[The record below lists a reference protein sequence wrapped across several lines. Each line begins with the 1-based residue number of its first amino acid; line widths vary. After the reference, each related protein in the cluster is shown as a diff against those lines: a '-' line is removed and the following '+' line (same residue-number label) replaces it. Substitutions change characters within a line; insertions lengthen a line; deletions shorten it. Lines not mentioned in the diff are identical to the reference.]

1 MTLRLSTNGIY
12 NAGTSQLNTLQSQI
26 AKTQM
31 QLSTNKRNLTAAD
44 DPIATARALE
54 VTQSQ
59 SMNTQFATNRSNANA
74 SLSLVDK
81 TLGDVT
87 GQIQDIQT
95 LIVTA
100 GNGGY
105 DASNREALATELEGR
120 LTDLIGLANTADGTG
135 GYLFSGYASTTQ
147 PFSKTQ
153 QGAAYQGDQGQRV
166 LQVGS
171 SRKMAISET
180 GSAIFDAIPTGNG
193 RFTTT
198 ASGNAGGPNKGAGI
212 ISPGAVVDS
221 SKVNADKFEIK
232 FSVTGTPA
240 VTTYSVTNK
249 SAATPDPT
257 LPTNQPYVEGATIA
271 FGGMSMD
278 IKGAPADGD
287 TFSTA
292 PSAKQSV
299 FTTITDLITTLRAP
313 ANGSDGKAALANGL
327 NTASSNMKNALDN
340 VLTVQ
345 ASVGSRMK
353 ELDNLDST
361 GDDLNIQY
369 QTTLGDLQDLDMVK
383 AISLFSQQQQTL
395 QAAQMSFKTMSGL
408 SLFNYIS

>member
-1 MTLRLSTNGIY
+1 
-12 NAGTSQLNTLQSQI
+12 
-26 AKTQM
+26 
-31 QLSTNKRNLTAAD
+31 
-44 DPIATARALE
+44 

-59 SMNTQFATNRSNANA
+59 SMNTQFGTNRNNANA

-81 TLGDVT
+81 TLQDVS

-100 GNGGY
+100 GDGGY

-120 LTDLIGLANTADGTG
+120 LNDLMGLANTADGTG
-135 GYLFSGYASTTQ
+135 GYLFSGYQSTTQ
-147 PFSKTQ
+147 PFSKTPT
-153 QGAAYQGDQGQRV
+153 GASYQGDQGQRM

-180 GSAIFDAIPTGNG
+180 GSAIFEAIPTGNG
-193 RFTTT
+193 RFTTAA
-198 ASGNAGGPNKGAGI
+198 ASSNTGSGI

-221 SKVNADKFEIK
+221 SKVNADKYEIK
-232 FSVTGTPA
+232 FSVSGTPA

-249 SAATPDPT
+249 SAAPPADVVATG
-257 LPTNQPYVEGATIA
+257 QPYTEGASIT

-278 IKGAPADGD
+278 VKGAPGDGD
-287 TFSTA
+287 TFNVE
-292 PSAKQSV
+292 PSAKQSM
-299 FTTITDLITTLRAP
+299 FTTITNLIQTLRAP
-313 ANGSDGKAALANGL
+313 ADSSAGKAALANGL
-327 NTASSNMKNALDN
+327 AAASSNMKNALDN

-353 ELDNLDST
+353 ELDNLGST
-361 GDDLNIQY
+361 GDDLNVQY
-369 QTTLGDLQDLDMVK
+369 QTTLSNLQDLDMVK
-383 AISLFSQQQQTL
+383 AISLFAQQQQTL

>member
-1 MTLRLSTNGIY
+1 MSLRISTSAIFD
-12 NAGTSQLNTLQSQI
+12 AGTTQLNTLQSQI

-59 SMNTQFATNRSNANA
+59 AMNTQFGTNRSNANA

-81 TLGDVT
+81 TLQDVT

-135 GYLFSGYASTTQ
+135 GYLFSGYQSTTQ
-147 PFSKTQ
+147 PFSKTST
-153 QGAAYQGDQGQRV
+153 GAAYQGDQGQRT

-171 SRKMAISET
+171 ARKMAISET
-180 GSAIFDAIPTGNG
+180 GSAIFEAIPTGNG
-193 RFTTT
+193 RFTTAAANT
-198 ASGNAGGPNKGAGI
+198 NTGSGI
-212 ISPGAVVDS
+212 VSPGAVVDS
-221 SKVNADKFEIK
+221 SQLNGHSYEIK
-232 FSVTGTPA
+232 FGVAGTPA
-240 VTTYSVTNK
+240 ATTYTVTDK
-249 SAATPDPT
+249 SASPPVDVLA
-257 LPTNQPYVEGATIA
+257 NQPYTAGAAIS

-278 IKGAPADGD
+278 VKGAPADGD
-287 TFSTA
+287 SFSVE

-299 FTTITDLITTLRAP
+299 FTTITKLIQTLRTP
-313 ANGSDGKAALANGL
+313 ADGSDGKAALANGL
-327 NTASSNMKNALDN
+327 NIASSNMKNALDN

-345 ASVGSRMK
+345 ASVGARMK

-369 QTTLGDLQDLDMVK
+369 QTTLSNLQDLDVVK
-383 AISLFSQQQQTL
+383 AISLFAQQQQTL

-408 SLFNYIS
+408 SLFNYIT

>member
-1 MTLRLSTNGIY
+1 MALRLSTNAIY

-81 TLGDVT
+81 SLGDVT

-147 PFSKTQ
+147 PFSKTPT
-153 QGAAYQGDQGQRV
+153 GAAYQGDQGQRT

-180 GSAIFDAIPTGNG
+180 GSAIFEAIPTGNG
-193 RFTTT
+193 RFTT
-198 ASGNAGGPNKGAGI
+198 AAAGTNTGAGI

-221 SKVNADKFEIK
+221 SKLTGHDYAITFKVA
-232 FSVTGTPA
+232 GTPA
-240 VTTYSVTNK
+240 VTTYSVTDK
-249 SAATPDPT
+249 TATTPDPT
-257 LPTNQPYVEGATIA
+257 LPTDQPYVEGATIA

-299 FTTITDLITTLRAP
+299 FTTITDLIKTLRAP
-313 ANGSDGKAALANGL
+313 ANGSNGKAALANGL

>member
-1 MTLRLSTNGIY
+1 MSLRISTSAIFD
-12 NAGTSQLNTLQSQI
+12 AGTTQLNTLQSQM

-59 SMNTQFATNRSNANA
+59 SMNTQFGTNRSNANA

-81 TLGDVT
+81 TLQDVT

-100 GNGGY
+100 GNGAY
-105 DASNREALATELEGR
+105 DASNRQALATELEGR

-135 GYLFSGYASTTQ
+135 GYLFSGYQSTTQ
-147 PFSKTQ
+147 PFSKTS
-153 QGAAYQGDQGQRV
+153 QGATYQGDQGQRT

-171 SRKMAISET
+171 ARKMAISET
-180 GSAIFDAIPTGNG
+180 GSAIFEAIPTGNG
-193 RFTTT
+193 NFTT
-198 ASGNAGGPNKGAGI
+198 ASAGANKGSGI
-212 ISPGAVVDS
+212 ISPGAVVDGS
-221 SKVNADKFEIK
+221 QLNGHSYEIK
-232 FSVTGTPA
+232 FGVAGTPA
-240 VTTYSVTNK
+240 VTTYTVTDK
-249 SAATPDPT
+249 SASPPVDVLA
-257 LPTNQPYVEGATIA
+257 NQPYTEGATIS

-278 IKGAPADGD
+278 VKGAPVDGD
-287 TFSTA
+287 SFTVD

-299 FTTITDLITTLRAP
+299 FTTITNLIQTLRAP
-313 ANGSDGKAALANGL
+313 SDNSNGAALANGL

-369 QTTLGDLQDLDMVK
+369 QTTLSNLQDLDMVK
-383 AISLFSQQQQTL
+383 AISLFAQQQQTL

-408 SLFNYIS
+408 SLFNYIT

>member
-1 MTLRLSTNGIY
+1 MAIRISTNAIY
-12 NAGTSQLNTLQSQI
+12 NAGTNQLNTLQSQI

-44 DPIATARALE
+44 DPIAAARALE

-81 TLGDVT
+81 TLSDVT
-87 GQIQDIQT
+87 GQIQDIQA

-147 PFSKTQ
+147 PFSKTTT
-153 QGAAYQGDQGQRV
+153 GAAYQGDQGQRT

-180 GSAIFDAIPTGNG
+180 GSAIFESITTGNG
-193 RFTTT
+193 KFTTAAAT
-198 ASGNAGGPNKGAGI
+198 TNTGAGI

-221 SKVNADKFEIK
+221 SQLTGHDYALK

-240 VTTYSVTNK
+240 VTTYTVTDNTA
-249 SAATPDPT
+249 SPPT
-257 LPTNQPYVEGATIA
+257 DVLANQPYTDGASIT

-278 IKGAPADGD
+278 VKGVPADGD
-287 TFSTA
+287 SFSVK
-292 PSAKQSV
+292 PSEKQSV
-299 FTTITDLITTLRAP
+299 FTTITDLIKTLRAP

-383 AISLFSQQQQTL
+383 AISLFAQQQQTL

>member
-1 MTLRLSTNGIY
+1 MAIRISTNAIY
-12 NAGTSQLNTLQSQI
+12 NAGTNQLNTLQSQI

-44 DPIATARALE
+44 DPIAAARALE

-81 TLGDVT
+81 TLSDVT
-87 GQIQDIQT
+87 GQIQDIQA

-147 PFSKTQ
+147 PFSKTTT
-153 QGAAYQGDQGQRV
+153 GAAYQGDQGQRT

-180 GSAIFDAIPTGNG
+180 GSAIFESITTGNG
-193 RFTTT
+193 KFTTAAAT
-198 ASGNAGGPNKGAGI
+198 TNTGAGI

-221 SKVNADKFEIK
+221 SQLTGHDYALK

-240 VTTYSVTNK
+240 VTTYTVTDNTT
-249 SAATPDPT
+249 SPPT
-257 LPTNQPYVEGATIA
+257 DVLANQPYTEGASIS

-278 IKGAPADGD
+278 VKGVPADGD
-287 TFSTA
+287 SFSVK
-292 PSAKQSV
+292 PSEKQSV
-299 FTTITDLITTLRAP
+299 FTTITDLIKTLRAP

-383 AISLFSQQQQTL
+383 AISLFAQQQQTL

>member
-1 MTLRLSTNGIY
+1 MTLRISTSATFNT
-12 NAGTSQLNTLQSQI
+12 GTNQLNTLQSAI
-26 AKTQM
+26 ARTQM

-44 DPIATARALE
+44 DPIASARALE

-59 SMNTQFATNRSNANA
+59 SMNTQFGTNRSNANA

-81 TLGDVT
+81 TLQSVT

-135 GYLFSGYASTTQ
+135 GYLFSGYQSTTQ
-147 PFSKTQ
+147 PFSKTTT
-153 QGAAYQGDQGQRV
+153 GAAYQGDQGQRT

-171 SRKMAISET
+171 ARKMPISET
-180 GSAIFDAIPTGNG
+180 GSAIFEAISTGNG

-198 ASGNAGGPNKGAGI
+198 AAGANTGSGI
-212 ISPGAVVDS
+212 VSPGAVVDS
-221 SKVNADKFEIK
+221 TQVTGHDYAIK
-232 FSVTGTPA
+232 FAVGGTPA
-240 VTTYSVTNK
+240 VTTYTVTDT
-249 SAATPDPT
+249 SASPPT
-257 LPTNQPYVEGATIA
+257 DVLSAQPYTEGATIA

-278 IKGAPADGD
+278 VKGAPANGD
-287 TFSTA
+287 SFSVK
-292 PSAKQSV
+292 PSQKQSV
-299 FTTITDLITTLRAP
+299 FTTITNLIQTLRAP
-313 ANGSDGKAALANGL
+313 ADGANGRAALANGL

-345 ASVGSRMK
+345 ASVGARMK

-408 SLFNYIS
+408 SLFNYIT

>member
-1 MTLRLSTNGIY
+1 MSLRISTSAIFD
-12 NAGTSQLNTLQSQI
+12 AGTTQLNTLQSQI

-59 SMNTQFATNRSNANA
+59 AMNTQFGTNRSNANA

-81 TLGDVT
+81 TLQDVT

-135 GYLFSGYASTTQ
+135 GYLFSGYQSTTQ
-147 PFSKTQ
+147 PFSKTSS
-153 QGAAYQGDQGQRV
+153 GAAYQGDQGQRM

-171 SRKMAISET
+171 ARKMAISET
-180 GSAIFDAIPTGNG
+180 GSAIFEAIPTGNG
-193 RFTTT
+193 RFTTAAANT
-198 ASGNAGGPNKGAGI
+198 NTGSGI
-212 ISPGAVVDS
+212 VSPGAVVDS
-221 SKVNADKFEIK
+221 SQLNGHSYEIK
-232 FSVTGTPA
+232 FGVAGTPA
-240 VTTYSVTNK
+240 VTTYTVTDK
-249 SAATPDPT
+249 SASPPVDVLA
-257 LPTNQPYVEGATIA
+257 NQPYTAGASIS

-278 IKGAPADGD
+278 VKGAPADGD
-287 TFSTA
+287 SFSVE
-292 PSAKQSV
+292 PSARQSV
-299 FTTITDLITTLRAP
+299 FTTIANLIQTLRTP
-313 ANGSDGKAALANGL
+313 ADGSDGKAALANGL

-345 ASVGSRMK
+345 ASVGARMK

-369 QTTLGDLQDLDMVK
+369 QTTLSNLQDLDMVK
-383 AISLFSQQQQTL
+383 AISLFAQQQQTL

-408 SLFNYIS
+408 SLFNYIT

>member
-1 MTLRLSTNGIY
+1 MSLRISTSAVFD
-12 NAGTSQLNTLQSQI
+12 AGTTQLNTLQSQI

-59 SMNTQFATNRSNANA
+59 AMNTQFGTNRSNANA

-81 TLGDVT
+81 TLQDVT

-135 GYLFSGYASTTQ
+135 GYLFSGYQSTTQ
-147 PFSKTQ
+147 PFSKTSS
-153 QGAAYQGDQGQRV
+153 GAAYQGDQGQRM

-171 SRKMAISET
+171 ARKMAISET
-180 GSAIFDAIPTGNG
+180 GSAIFEAIPTGNG
-193 RFTTT
+193 RFTTAAANT
-198 ASGNAGGPNKGAGI
+198 NTGSGI
-212 ISPGAVVDS
+212 VSPGAVVDS
-221 SKVNADKFEIK
+221 SQLNGHSYEIK
-232 FSVTGTPA
+232 FGVAGTPA
-240 VTTYSVTNK
+240 VTTYTVTDK
-249 SAATPDPT
+249 SASPPVDVLA
-257 LPTNQPYVEGATIA
+257 NQPYTAGASIS

-278 IKGAPADGD
+278 VKGAPADGD
-287 TFSTA
+287 SFSVE

-299 FTTITDLITTLRAP
+299 FTTIANLIQTLRTP
-313 ANGSDGKAALANGL
+313 ADGSDGKAALANGL

-345 ASVGSRMK
+345 ASVGARMK

-369 QTTLGDLQDLDMVK
+369 QTTLSNLQDLDMVK
-383 AISLFSQQQQTL
+383 AISLFAQQQQTL

-408 SLFNYIS
+408 SLFNYIT

>member
-1 MTLRLSTNGIY
+1 MSLRISTSAIFD
-12 NAGTSQLNTLQSQI
+12 AGTTQLNTLQSQM
-26 AKTQM
+26 AKTQL

-59 SMNTQFATNRSNANA
+59 SMNTQFGTNRSNAKA

-81 TLGDVT
+81 TLQDVT

-100 GNGGY
+100 GNGAY
-105 DASNREALATELEGR
+105 DASDRAALATELEGR
-120 LTDLIGLANTADGTG
+120 LTDLMGLANTADGTG
-135 GYLFSGYASTTQ
+135 GYLFSGYQSTTQ
-147 PFSKTQ
+147 PFSKTST
-153 QGAAYQGDQGQRV
+153 GAVYQGDQGQRT

-171 SRKMAISET
+171 ARKMAISET
-180 GSAIFDAIPTGNG
+180 GSAIFEAIPTGNG
-193 RFTTT
+193 RFTTAAANT
-198 ASGNAGGPNKGAGI
+198 NTGSAI
-212 ISPGAVVDS
+212 VSPGAVVDGS
-221 SKVNADKFEIK
+221 QLNGHSYEIK
-232 FSVTGTPA
+232 FGVAGTPS
-240 VTTYSVTNK
+240 VTTYTVTDK
-249 SAATPDPT
+249 SASPPVDVLA
-257 LPTNQPYVEGATIA
+257 NQPYTEGATIS

-278 IKGAPADGD
+278 IKGTPAAGD
-287 TFSTA
+287 SFSVD

-299 FTTITDLITTLRAP
+299 FTTITKLIQTLRGPADN
-313 ANGSDGKAALANGL
+313 ANGADLANGL
-327 NTASSNMKNALDN
+327 NTASLNMKNALDN

-345 ASVGSRMK
+345 ASVGSRLK

-369 QTTLGDLQDLDMVK
+369 QTTLSSLQDLDMVK
-383 AISLFSQQQQTL
+383 AISLFAQQQQTL

-408 SLFNYIS
+408 SLFNYIT

>member
-1 MTLRLSTNGIY
+1 
-12 NAGTSQLNTLQSQI
+12 
-26 AKTQM
+26 M

-44 DPIATARALE
+44 DPIAAARALE

-81 TLGDVT
+81 TLSDVT
-87 GQIQDIQT
+87 GQIQDIQA

-147 PFSKTQ
+147 PFSKTTT
-153 QGAAYQGDQGQRV
+153 GAAYQGDQGQRT

-180 GSAIFDAIPTGNG
+180 GSAIFESITTGNG
-193 RFTTT
+193 KFTTAAAT
-198 ASGNAGGPNKGAGI
+198 TNTGAGI

-221 SKVNADKFEIK
+221 SQLTGHDYALK

-240 VTTYSVTNK
+240 VTTYTVTDNTA
-249 SAATPDPT
+249 SPPT
-257 LPTNQPYVEGATIA
+257 DVLANQPYTDGASIS

-278 IKGAPADGD
+278 VKGVPADGD
-287 TFSTA
+287 SFSVK
-292 PSAKQSV
+292 PSEKQSV
-299 FTTITDLITTLRAP
+299 FTTITDLIKTLRAP

-383 AISLFSQQQQTL
+383 AISLFAQQQQTL

>member
-1 MTLRLSTNGIY
+1 MSLRISTSAIFD
-12 NAGTSQLNTLQSQI
+12 AGTTQLNTLQSQI

-59 SMNTQFATNRSNANA
+59 SMNTQFGTNRSNAKA

-81 TLGDVT
+81 TLQDVT
-87 GQIQDIQT
+87 GQIQNIQT

-100 GNGGY
+100 GNGAY
-105 DASNREALATELEGR
+105 DTSDRAALATELEGR
-120 LTDLIGLANTADGTG
+120 LTDLMGLANTADGTG
-135 GYLFSGYASTTQ
+135 GYLFSGYQSTTQ
-147 PFSKTQ
+147 PFSKTP
-153 QGAAYQGDQGQRV
+153 QGATYQGDQGQRT

-171 SRKMAISET
+171 ARKMAISET
-180 GSAIFDAIPTGNG
+180 GSAIFEAIPTGNG
-193 RFTTT
+193 RFTTAAANT
-198 ASGNAGGPNKGAGI
+198 NTGSGI
-212 ISPGAVVDS
+212 VSPGAVVDGS
-221 SKVNADKFEIK
+221 QLNGHSYEIK
-232 FSVTGTPA
+232 FGVSGTPS
-240 VTTYSVTNK
+240 VTTYTVTDK
-249 SAATPDPT
+249 TASPPVDVLA
-257 LPTNQPYVEGATIA
+257 NQPYTEGATIS

-278 IKGAPADGD
+278 VKGTPAAGD
-287 TFSTA
+287 SFSVD

-299 FTTITDLITTLRAP
+299 FTTITKLIQTLRGPADN
-313 ANGSDGKAALANGL
+313 ANGADLANGL
-327 NTASSNMKNALDN
+327 NTASLNMKNALDN

-369 QTTLGDLQDLDMVK
+369 QTTLSSLQDLDMVK

-408 SLFNYIS
+408 SLFNYIT

>member
-1 MTLRLSTNGIY
+1 MAIRISTNAIY
-12 NAGTSQLNTLQSQI
+12 NAGTSQLNSLQSQI

-44 DPIATARALE
+44 DPIASARALE

-81 TLGDVT
+81 SLSDVT

-135 GYLFSGYASTTQ
+135 GYLFSGYASSTQ
-147 PFSKTQ
+147 PFSKTPT
-153 QGAAYQGDQGQRV
+153 GASYQGDQGQRT

-180 GSAIFDAIPTGNG
+180 GSAIFEAIPTGNG

-198 ASGNAGGPNKGAGI
+198 AAGANTGSGI
-212 ISPGAVVDS
+212 VSPGAVVDS
-221 SKVNADKFEIK
+221 TQLTGHSYDIK
-232 FSVTGTPA
+232 FGVTGTPA
-240 VTTYSVTNK
+240 VTTYTVTDK
-249 SAATPDPT
+249 TASPPVDVLA
-257 LPTNQPYVEGATIA
+257 NQPYTEGATIA

-278 IKGAPADGD
+278 VKGAPADGD
-287 TFSTA
+287 SFSVA

-299 FTTITDLITTLRAP
+299 FTTITDLIKTLRAP
-313 ANGSDGKAALANGL
+313 ADGSSGKAALANGL

-383 AISLFSQQQQTL
+383 AISLFAQQQQTL

>member
-1 MTLRLSTNGIY
+1 MALRISTSAIY
-12 NAGTSQLNTLQSQI
+12 EAGTSQLNTLQSAI

-44 DPIATARALE
+44 DPIASARALE
-54 VTQSQ
+54 ITQSQ

-81 TLGDVT
+81 TLQDVT

-100 GNGGY
+100 GNGAY
-105 DASNREALATELEGR
+105 DGSNREALATELEGR

-135 GYLFSGYASTTQ
+135 GYLFSGYQSTTQ
-147 PFSKTQ
+147 PFSKTTA
-153 QGAAYQGDQGQRV
+153 GATYQGDQGQRM

-171 SRKMAISET
+171 ARKMAISET
-180 GSAIFDAIPTGNG
+180 GSAIFEAIPTGNG

-198 ASGNAGGPNKGAGI
+198 AANTNTGSGI
-212 ISPGAVVDS
+212 VSPGAVVDS
-221 SKVNADKFEIK
+221 TQLNGHDYALQFA
-232 FSVTGTPA
+232 VTGTPA
-240 VTTYSVTNK
+240 VTTYTVTDTTA
-249 SAATPDPT
+249 SPAVAV
-257 LPTNQPYVEGATIA
+257 LSNQPYTEGASIT

-278 IKGAPADGD
+278 VKGAPADGD
-287 TFSTA
+287 NFSVK
-292 PSAKQSV
+292 PSQKQSV
-299 FTTITDLITTLRAP
+299 FTTITNLIQTLRTP
-313 ANGSDGKAALANGL
+313 ANGASGNAALANGL
-327 NTASSNMKNALDN
+327 STASSNMKNALDN

-353 ELDNLDST
+353 ELDNLGST

-369 QTTLGDLQDLDMVK
+369 QSALGDLQDLDMVK

-408 SLFNYIS
+408 SLFNYIT

>member
-1 MTLRLSTNGIY
+1 MTLRISTSATFNT
-12 NAGTSQLNTLQSQI
+12 GTNQLNTLQSAI
-26 AKTQM
+26 ARTQM

-44 DPIATARALE
+44 DPIASARALE
-54 VTQSQ
+54 ITQSQ
-59 SMNTQFATNRSNANA
+59 SMNTQFGTNRSNANA

-81 TLGDVT
+81 TLQSVT

-135 GYLFSGYASTTQ
+135 GYLFSGYQSTTQ
-147 PFSKTQ
+147 PFSKTTT
-153 QGAAYQGDQGQRV
+153 GAAYQGDQGQRV

-171 SRKMAISET
+171 ARKMPISET
-180 GSAIFDAIPTGNG
+180 GSAIFEAISTGNG

-198 ASGNAGGPNKGAGI
+198 AAGANTGSGI
-212 ISPGAVVDS
+212 VSPGAVVDS
-221 SKVNADKFEIK
+221 TQVTGHDYAIK
-232 FSVTGTPA
+232 FAVAGTPA
-240 VTTYSVTNK
+240 VTTYTVTDTTA
-249 SAATPDPT
+249 SPPT
-257 LPTNQPYVEGATIA
+257 DVLTAQPYTEGATIA

-287 TFSTA
+287 SFSVK
-292 PSAKQSV
+292 PSEKQSV
-299 FTTITDLITTLRAP
+299 FTTITNLIQTLRAP
-313 ANGSDGKAALANGL
+313 ADGSNGRAALANGL

-345 ASVGSRMK
+345 ASVGARMK

-369 QTTLGDLQDLDMVK
+369 QTALGDLQDLDMVK

-408 SLFNYIS
+408 SLFNYIT

>member
-1 MTLRLSTNGIY
+1 MAIRISTSAIY
-12 NAGTSQLNTLQSQI
+12 EAGTSQLNTLQSAI

-44 DPIATARALE
+44 DPIASARALE
-54 VTQSQ
+54 ITQSQ

-81 TLGDVT
+81 TLQDVT
-87 GQIQDIQT
+87 GQIQDIQA

-135 GYLFSGYASTTQ
+135 GYLFSGYQSTTQ
-147 PFSKTQ
+147 PFSKTTT
-153 QGAAYQGDQGQRV
+153 GANYQGDQGQRV

-171 SRKMAISET
+171 ARKMAISET
-180 GSAIFDAIPTGNG
+180 GSAIFEAIPTGNG

-198 ASGNAGGPNKGAGI
+198 AAGANTGSGI
-212 ISPGAVVDS
+212 VSPGAVVDS
-221 SKVNADKFEIK
+221 TQVNGHDYALT
-232 FSVTGTPA
+232 FSVAGTPA
-240 VTTYSVTNK
+240 VTTYTVTDTTA
-249 SAATPDPT
+249 SPPVAVLA
-257 LPTNQPYVEGATIA
+257 NQPYTEGASIT

-278 IKGAPADGD
+278 VKGAPANGD
-287 TFSTA
+287 SFSVK
-292 PSAKQSV
+292 PSQKQSV
-299 FTTITDLITTLRAP
+299 FTTITNLIQTLRSP
-313 ANGSDGKAALANGL
+313 AEGSSGKAALANGL
-327 NTASSNMKNALDN
+327 STASQNMKNALDN

-369 QTTLGDLQDLDMVK
+369 QSTLGDLQDLDMVK
-383 AISLFSQQQQTL
+383 AISLFAQQQQTL

-408 SLFNYIS
+408 SLFNYIT

>member
-1 MTLRLSTNGIY
+1 MSLRISTSAIFD
-12 NAGTSQLNTLQSQI
+12 AGTTQLNTLQSQM

-59 SMNTQFATNRSNANA
+59 SMNTQFGTNRSNANA
-74 SLSLVDK
+74 SLSLVEK
-81 TLGDVT
+81 TLQDVT

-100 GNGGY
+100 GNGAY
-105 DASNREALATELEGR
+105 DASNRAALATELEGR

-135 GYLFSGYASTTQ
+135 GYLFSGYQSTTQ
-147 PFSKTQ
+147 PFSKTTT
-153 QGAAYQGDQGQRV
+153 GATYQGDQGQRT

-180 GSAIFDAIPTGNG
+180 GSAIFEAIPTGNG
-193 RFTTT
+193 RFTTAAAGT
-198 ASGNAGGPNKGAGI
+198 NTGSGI
-212 ISPGAVVDS
+212 VSPGAVVDS
-221 SKVNADKFEIK
+221 SQLNGHSYEIK
-232 FSVTGTPA
+232 FGVAGTPA
-240 VTTYSVTNK
+240 ATTYTVTDK
-249 SAATPDPT
+249 SASPPVDVLA
-257 LPTNQPYVEGATIA
+257 NQPYTEGASIS

-287 TFSTA
+287 SFSVD

-299 FTTITDLITTLRAP
+299 FTAITNLIQTLRAP
-313 ANGSDGKAALANGL
+313 AGSVQGAALANGL
-327 NTASSNMKNALDN
+327 NTASLNMKNALDN

-369 QTTLGDLQDLDMVK
+369 QTTLSNLQDLDMVK

-408 SLFNYIS
+408 SLFNYIT